1 MPHRNGNRLGPRRL
15 RRAGVRRLATAA
27 RAVARRLPP
36 PRDKAFLRAAGAI
49 RDLVRGR
56 EPRPAKPPAP
66 AAPPLAPPPPPAP
79 AKEQPYKRPAQL
91 QETDIEWRDP
101 PRVTNTAVKIR
112 SIYDTGAAPP
122 RYDLE
127 LLEKLNAE
135 YADKP
140 IVPQPLEYDPDSLTK
155 GARRRALWVHNWVDL
170 KDKRTL
176 EIGCG
181 NGYEVWHVAEHL
193 GADAYGVDVTEYGP
207 WETLAATSDRVH
219 FECADM
225 AADNPFPADFF
236 DRIMSFTV
244 WEHVLHPYKLLE
256 ETYKVLKPG
265 GLAWIYANLYPGPKA
280 SHRYR
285 DFHFPWPH
293 LLFTDDVIKEW
304 DRKNGREDEG
314 SAWVNRLSWRHYE
327 FYFDRIGFRLR
338 HVHFIES
345 ELDEEFYHR
354 FEDIL
359 GRHPRYDLTKDFFIA
374 ILEKPEQPKP
384 PATGVR

>member
-1 MPHRNGNRLGPRRL
+1 MPHPIRTSRLSPRRL
-15 RRAGVRRLATAA
+15 RRAGARRLKSAT

-36 PRDKAFLRAAGAI
+36 PRDEAFLRVAGAT
-49 RDLVRGR
+49 RDLIRGR
-56 EPRPAKPPAP
+56 APRPPG
-66 AAPPLAPPPPPAP
+66 APPPLSGNAAPFVGPPLQRPKPLTEADVEWFEPPAV
-79 AKEQPYKRPAQL
+79 A
-91 QETDIEWRDP
+91 
-101 PRVTNTAVKIR
+101 NTGIKVR

-140 IVPQPLEYDPDSLTK
+140 IVPQAPKYDPDSLTK
-155 GARRRALWVHNWVDL
+155 GARRRALWVHNSVDL
-170 KDKRTL
+170 RNKRTL

-181 NGYEVWHVAEHL
+181 NGYEVWHVAKHL
-193 GADAYGVDVTEYGP
+193 GADAHGVDVTEYGP
-207 WETLAATSDRVH
+207 WQTLANDRVH

-225 AADNPFPADFF
+225 AADNPYPEDYF

-244 WEHVLHPYKLLE
+244 WEHVLHPYKMLE

-265 GLAWIYANLYPGPKA
+265 GLAWINANLYPGPRA

-304 DRKNGREDEG
+304 DRKNGKEERG
-314 SAWVNRLSWRHYE
+314 NAWVNRLSWRHYE
-327 FYFDRIGFRLR
+327 FYFQRIGFRLR
-338 HVHFIES
+338 HVQFTES
-345 ELDEEFYHR
+345 EFDEEFYHR

-359 GRHPRYDLTKDFFIA
+359 GRHPRYDLTKDFFLA
-374 ILEKPEQPKP
+374 ILEKPEHP
-384 PATGVR
+384 T